1 MASPQMVPD
10 GRKRANSAVEV
21 GNAKRL
27 KADQSIVEH
36 GRGSGA
42 TRTEH
47 NEVNGYTDGGS
58 PASGSQLK
66 VVGNDVS
73 INPWSKEVV
82 LIMAGQ
88 HHF

>member
-1 MASPQMVPD
+1 MASPQMVRD

-21 GNAKRL
+21 VNAKKL

-42 TRTEH
+42 TRTDH
-47 NEVNGYTDGGS
+47 NEINGYTDGGS
-58 PASGSQLK
+58 PAPRSQPK

-73 INPWSKEVV
+73 INHWSK
-82 LIMAGQ
+82 
-88 HHF
+88 